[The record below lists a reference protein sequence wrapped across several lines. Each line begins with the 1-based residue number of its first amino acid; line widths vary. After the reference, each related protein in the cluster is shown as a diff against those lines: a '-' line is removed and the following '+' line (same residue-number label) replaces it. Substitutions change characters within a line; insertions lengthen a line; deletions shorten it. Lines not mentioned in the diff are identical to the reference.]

1 MFVLKT
7 MKRALIIL
15 IVIIFSNC
23 FNKGDEVKN
32 SKYEILF
39 LKGEIKIP
47 NNYKLIS
54 LDDYE
59 KIILEKYTDTLFLK
73 SKRLA
78 INAMKENFSEYTFF
92 YDEKDFEN
100 TLIIYP
106 TQNQNVNEYVKDDLI
121 SFMTE
126 LMKSQNSNNNSS
138 YESVENKMIGSKII
152 KVKGRLVNSEF
163 PENNIYSTQYIF
175 EGNGKG
181 FMAYVMHKNKAVD
194 FEKQI
199 TEIKYD

>member
-1 MFVLKT
+1 
-7 MKRALIIL
+7 MKRILIIL
-15 IVIIFSNC
+15 IAVIFSNC
-23 FNKGDEVKN
+23 FNKVDEVKN
-32 SKYEILF
+32 SKHEILF
-39 LKGEIKIP
+39 LNGEIKIP

-73 SKRLA
+73 SKKSA
-78 INAMKENFSEYTFF
+78 INAMKENFSDYAFF

-100 TLIIYP
+100 TLIIYSAP
-106 TQNQNVNEYVKDDLI
+106 NQNVNEYVKDDLI

-126 LMKSQNSNNNSS
+126 LMKSQNSNNNFS

-152 KVKGRLVNSEF
+152 KVKGRLVDSEF
-163 PENNIYSTQYIF
+163 SENNIYSTQYIF
-175 EGNGKG
+175 EGNGKV
-181 FMAYVMHKNKAVD
+181 FMAYVMHKNRTID
-194 FEKQI
+194 FEKEI

>member
-1 MFVLKT
+1 

-78 INAMKENFSEYTFF
+78 INAIKENFSEYAFF

-106 TQNQNVNEYVKDDLI
+106 SPNQNVNKYVKDDLI
-121 SFMTE
+121 NFMTE
-126 LMKSQNSNNNSS
+126 LMKFQNSNNNFS

-163 PENNIYSTQYIF
+163 SENNIYSTQYIF
-175 EGNGKG
+175 EGNGKV
-181 FMAYVMHKNKAVD
+181 FMAYVMHKNRTID
-194 FEKQI
+194 FEKEI